1 MSNSTTFLIDS
12 YLAAYGESDKTTR
25 SEVVRGIWAED
36 GQLVD
41 PPLTAQGHT
50 QIIDQADALLSQFP
64 GHRFM
69 RSSGIDT
76 HHGWSRYGWQLLD
89 TAGQVA
95 LEGCDFAQVDDNGK
109 LTQVVGFFGP
119 LPMHERMF

>member
-12 YLAAYGESDKTTR
+12 YLTAYGESDKTTR
-25 SEVVRGIWAED
+25 SEVVRRIWAED

-50 QIIDQADALLSQFP
+50 QIINQTDALLSQFP

-89 TAGQVA
+89 IAGQVA

-109 LTQVVGFFGP
+109 LTRFVEFFGP
-119 LPMHERMF
+119 LPMHEKTF